1 MNTGPGDNTEADVSP
16 RRGPALMRHSY
27 DQCVRC
33 GKATA
38 WGKSV
43 CKDCNPAGLP
53 EPSPSQY
60 HATVFITVLVAL
72 AVLVVLAMLLR

>member
-1 MNTGPGDNTEADVSP
+1 MKP
-16 RRGPALMRHSY
+16 RAY

-38 WGKSV
+38 YGRSV

-53 EPSPSQY
+53 EPSPAQY
-60 HATVFITVLVAL
+60 HATVFA
-72 AVLVVLAMLLR
+72 AVLGALILLGVLAFLLH